1 MNRIALT
8 EEIKGVQK
16 AVDADLLSA
25 MKTEETGLT
34 ALLETAKSAPS
45 TYLRRSNTRGSFA
58 PRTTRKVYS
67 LVLESNQG
75 ERALLG

>member
-16 AVDADLLSA
+16 AVDADYSA

-34 ALLETAKSAPS
+34 ALLETAKKRALELNLSEIELQEAPS
-45 TYLRRSNTRGSFA
+45 HQEQHGKGLFA
-58 PRTTRKVYS
+58 RP
-67 LVLESNQG
+67 
-75 ERALLG
+75 